1 MSSYTL
7 FRGTSRI
14 ASGSLPDIARAAH
27 GEGDGQFLAF
37 DNGTGRTV
45 DLDLRGTTADVVARH
60 ADTPHENRPRGRP
73 KLGVV
78 GREVTLLP
86 RHWDW
91 LQAQPGGAS
100 VALRKLIDA
109 ARRDEGDAPRRRA
122 ARDAAYAFLST
133 MAGDMPRFEEAARAL
148 FADDRQRF
156 TDMMSGWPDDVAAH
170 ALSIAYDGIPA

>member
-14 ASGSLPDIARAAH
+14 ASGTLADIACAAH
-27 GEGDGQFLAF
+27 AEHDGPLLAF
-37 DNGTGRTV
+37 DDLTGRTV
-45 DLDLRGTTADVVARH
+45 DLDLRGSAADVAARH
-60 ADTPHENRPRGRP
+60 ADAPHEGRPRGRP

-109 ARRDEGDAPRRRA
+109 ARREEGDAPRRRA

-148 FADDRQRF
+148 FAGDRQRF
-156 TDMMSGWPDDVAAH
+156 TEMMAGWPEDVAAH
-170 ALSIAYDGIPA
+170 AMAIAYSDNPA